1 MVINDAII
9 SIIVDEI
16 IFLNTIKARI
26 NHRNGWPPIVRDIVM
41 GNSDKQMELIADL
54 DNAKYKIIN
63 LQHKNKALEDR
74 IQELEN
80 EKNKQESTATEST
93 ILDAG

>member
-1 MVINDAII
+1 VGGYVHRICVRVYIRPFFLGVI
-9 SIIVDEI
+9 
-16 IFLNTIKARI
+16 
-26 NHRNGWPPIVRDIVM
+26 DIVM

-80 EKNKQESTATEST
+80 ENRWLKIFGDKSRR
-93 ILDAG
+93 IK